1 MASCYLTPDP
11 LGLLG
16 GETPYSYVT
25 NPTATIDPLGLV
37 GCSTKLGKNLME
49 DMGLPRSTKWSG
61 YQAHHV
67 IPKQYAN
74 HPALK
79 KIKYDIDTA
88 ANGIF
93 LREVDSG
100 VSAMARHQGNHNGY
114 SAAVKNALDKIDLG
128 QSKDA
133 IAKQVADIQNT
144 AKKAMTNGTPIRAKD
159 IRKGKSKLGNER
171 ALEMWNKIL
180 GVE

>member
-1 MASCYLTPDP
+1 M
-11 LGLLG
+11 
-16 GETPYSYVT
+16 
-25 NPTATIDPLGLV
+25 
-37 GCSTKLGKNLME
+37 ME
-49 DMGLPRSTKWSG
+49 EMGLSRSTKWGG

-67 IPKQYAN
+67 IPKQHAS

-79 KIKYDIDTA
+79 AIKYDIDEA

-93 LREVDSG
+93 LREVDKG

-114 SAAVKNALDKIDLG
+114 SKAVENALDKIDLK

-133 IAKQVADIQNT
+133 IAKQVADIQDM
-144 AKKAMTNGTPIRAKD
+144 AKKGMMNGTPIRAKD
-159 IRKGKSKLGNER
+159 IWKGKSKVGNER
-171 ALEMWNKIL
+171 ALKMWNKIL